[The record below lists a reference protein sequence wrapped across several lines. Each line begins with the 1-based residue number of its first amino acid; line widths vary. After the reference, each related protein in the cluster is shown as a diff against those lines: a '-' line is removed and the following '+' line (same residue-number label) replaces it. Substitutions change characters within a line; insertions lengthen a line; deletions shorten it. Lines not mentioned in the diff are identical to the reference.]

1 MTLSFVFGN
10 SKLSAWRVGGLKWWM
25 VTLQYVLKES
35 ASKFTR
41 GWVLG
46 VWAGAP
52 QALPPRAAAL
62 GLGFLPYLTNCREL
76 RKDNLVHP
84 ATVCVI
90 HKTCNTASLMWN
102 INIPVLNSFFHENNV
117 LILFLFFSFLR
128 DRKNMTWHSNA
139 VVERISYN
147 QVKTSSG
154 NVYLLQ
160 GRMDSA
166 SMRKEGKKMIL
177 NVTLQTKEGCRSMTE
192 HRAEADGL
200 SSPASW
206 AQWGFS
212 DCRSHSSRPSHIN
225 GSWHW

>member
-1 MTLSFVFGN
+1 MC
-10 SKLSAWRVGGLKWWM
+10 WRKAQVSSPVGGC
-25 VTLQYVLKES
+25 
-35 ASKFTR
+35 
-41 GWVLG
+41 
-46 VWAGAP
+46 WACEPEAP
-52 QALPPRAAAL
+52 QALPPGAAAL
-62 GLGFLPYLTNCREL
+62 GLGLLPYLTNCWKL

-90 HKTCNTASLMWN
+90 HKTRNTASLMWN
-102 INIPVLNSFFHENNV
+102 TNIPVLNSFFHENNV
-117 LILFLFFSFLR
+117 LILFLLLSFLR

-166 SMRKEGKKMIL
+166 SMRKEGKMMIL

-192 HRAEADGL
+192 HTAEANGL

-206 AQWGFS
+206 ARWGFS
-212 DCRSHSSRPSHIN
+212 DCRSDSSRPSHIN
-225 GSWHW
+225 RSWHW